1 MPSADESPKKE
12 QAGAS
17 RGRGALEGLS
27 SMLAVG
33 RRAFSRWLEKGGTTQ
48 AAALAFYSLFA
59 LAPMLTVGLSLGARL
74 LGDQTARVQLT
85 RFLEDFISPQASASL
100 LNILQSQSD
109 GALGATLSL
118 STAFLLFGAAGF
130 VQQVRKALGAP
141 PTEQTNSGPWWSV
154 IVGRLISFGI
164 VVLLTIVLVILALA
178 TSFAGRIL
186 SLFEDRWSLPD
197 GIFALGDA
205 ALSFLLAAASLS
217 AMYRLLPRHRPHLL
231 PSLAAGIIA
240 AAVFVGS
247 KSLLTLYLGT
257 TELGSA
263 YGAAGSLVMTLV
275 WLYFVSNLFLIGNE
289 LAHAIDERRYAAPD
303 ES

>member
-1 MPSADESPKKE
+1 MPPSRDAQPPTDAPTSA
-12 QAGAS
+12 A
-17 RGRGALEGLS
+17 RGGIGFGTLVS
-27 SMLAVG
+27 VG
-33 RRAFSRWLEKGGTTQ
+33 RRAFTRWSEKGGTTQ
-48 AAALAFYSLFA
+48 AAALAFYSIFA
-59 LAPMLTVGLSLGARL
+59 LAPMLTVGLSLGARI
-74 LGDQTARVQLT
+74 LGDETAQRQLSL
-85 RFLEDFISPQASASL
+85 FLEDLISPQASATL

-141 PTEQTNSGPWWSV
+141 PTEQAGSGPWWSV
-154 IVGRLISFGI
+154 IVARLISFGI
-164 VVLLTIVLVILALA
+164 VIVLTIVLVILALA

-186 SLFEDRWSLPD
+186 SLFEDRWALPA

-205 ALSFLLAAASLS
+205 ALSFLLAAVSLS
-217 AMYRLLPRHRPHLL
+217 AMYRLLPRQRPGFL
-231 PSLAAGIIA
+231 PALAAGVIA

-289 LAHAIDERRYAAPD
+289 LAHAIDEERTAEP
-303 ES
+303 